1 MTGSRFSVTMERGD
15 GKAVQPARLR
25 NSRTMKI
32 RLTQFS
38 IDLDYTEDSLR
49 RAVSLKLGVDE
60 SAMLSCTV
68 VRRSIDARRA
78 RGRACFTLTVEVDLP
93 DTADAETPPAWRNRA
108 GIEIVPDSAP
118 LAGAAMHVASRPAPA
133 HPPVVVGAGPAG
145 LLAAWRLAEG
155 GLQPILIERGAPASE
170 RHRSVGRFWKQG
182 VLDEDD
188 NVLFGEGGAGL
199 YSDGK
204 LTTQSKLRGPMRT
217 VMELLVQCGADASIL
232 IDAEPHVGSDRL
244 AEIVPNLR
252 ERILAHGGQVRF
264 HSRLEGMELD
274 SGQLTAVIV
283 NGERIATRHC
293 VLATGHSA
301 RDVYRMLHRVG
312 VAMTPKPFAAGVRI
326 EAPQRQIDQSQFGP
340 SAGHPRLGPAGFRL
354 TRRPQGPARACYSF
368 CMCPGGRV
376 IACASSPGMLTTNGM
391 SLSNRDSG
399 FGNAGFLVP
408 VTPDDF
414 GGSDDNP
421 LAGVDWQ
428 GRIEAAAFQAGGADF
443 SLPASSLPD
452 FLARRTPRSLP
463 KERPPLRAAPADLH
477 AVLPESISRTLLQAV
492 PPMIRNLRKVA
503 LERCTVYG
511 AETRSSSPLRITR
524 DGAFQS
530 PSARGLYPVG
540 EGAGHAGGII
550 TSAIDALRAAD
561 ALLTNQTP

>member
-1 MTGSRFSVTMERGD
+1 
-15 GKAVQPARLR
+15 
-25 NSRTMKI
+25 MKI

-38 IDLDYTEDSLR
+38 IDLDYTEESLR
-49 RAVSLKLGVDE
+49 RAVGLKLGVDE
-60 SAMLSCTV
+60 SAMLSCAV

-78 RGRACFTLTVEVDLP
+78 RGRACFTLTIEVELP
-93 DTADAETPPAWRNRA
+93 EPAGEATPAAWQSRG
-108 GIEIVPDSAP
+108 GIEVVPDSAP
-118 LAGAAMHVASRPAPA
+118 PAGAAIHAAPCEPSLA

-145 LLAAWRLAEG
+145 LLAAWRLAEE

-170 RHRSVGRFWKQG
+170 RHRSVARFWKQG
-182 VLDEDD
+182 VLDAED

-217 VMELLVQCGADASIL
+217 VLELLVQCGADASIL

-244 AEIVPNLR
+244 RQIVPNLR

-264 HSRLEGMELD
+264 HARLEGLELD

-293 VLATGHSA
+293 LLATGHSA
-301 RDVYRMLHRVG
+301 RDVYRMLHRAG
-312 VAMTPKPFAAGVRI
+312 VAMTPKSFAAGVRI
-326 EAPQRQIDQSQFGP
+326 EAPQQQIDQSQFGP
-340 SAGHPRLGPAGFRL
+340 SAGHRRLGAASFRL
-354 TRRPQGPARACYSF
+354 TRRPQGRARACYSF
-368 CMCPGGRV
+368 CMCPGGLV

-391 SLSNRDSG
+391 SLSNRASG

-408 VTPDDF
+408 IEPGDF
-414 GGSDDNP
+414 GGSDDDP

-428 GRIEAAAFQAGGADF
+428 GQIEAKAFEAGGSDF

-452 FLARRTPRSLP
+452 FLARRPPRSLP
-463 KERPPLRAAPADLH
+463 QDRPSQRAAPADLH
-477 AVLPESISRTLLQAV
+477 AVLPEYVSQTLVQAV
-492 PPMIRNLRKVA
+492 PHMLRTMRKVA
-503 LERCTVYG
+503 LERCMVYG
-511 AETRSSSPLRITR
+511 AETRSSSPVRITR
-524 DGAFQS
+524 DDSFQS

-540 EGAGHAGGII
+540 EGAGYAGGII
-550 TSAIDALRAAD
+550 TSAIDGLRAAD
-561 ALLTNQTP
+561 SLLTNP